1 MTTDSAIADVL
12 LPLALPQAYS
22 YKVPDGMVL
31 AAGDYVEVPLGPRHY
46 IGVVWEVRPSVP
58 TNMKLRDVTR
68 RFDMPPMTETHRKFV
83 DWLAAYYLEPVGN
96 VLRMVLRV
104 PSVFQEVKQNTAY
117 VTGSAK
123 PAKITAQRQRVLDLT
138 AQGFA
143 MRAVELA
150 QAAGVGVSI
159 VKALAK
165 IGALAEVSLPAH
177 RSFVEPNLNVGGHQ
191 LNKDQAK
198 AAAALRQMVA
208 TRSHKVM
215 LLDGVTGSGK
225 TEVYFEAMAASLAAG
240 KQVLLLL
247 PEIALTSQFLAR
259 VENRFGCEPAQW
271 HSDVRPRER
280 ERVWRGVAEGKAR
293 IVVGARSALFLPWTK
308 LGLIVVDEEHE
319 NAYKQ
324 DEGVP
329 YHARDMAVLYS
340 SVGKFPVVLSSATP
354 SLESLVNVDRER
366 YGIVK
371 LQDRHGRPELPET
384 TRIDMTREKLETD
397 TWLSTTLA
405 DAVTQTLANGDQALL
420 FLNRRGFAPLTLC
433 RTCGHRLHCP
443 NCAAAMVEHR
453 FKKILMCHHCGHKE
467 PVPKACPA
475 CQTEGNMVP
484 VGPGIE
490 RLAEEAVKRF
500 PSARIAILSS
510 DLSRGQSLRDTLR
523 EVETGT
529 VNLVIGTQLVAKGHH
544 FPHLTLVGV
553 VDADLALESSDPRA
567 GERTWALLAQV
578 AGRAGRGAK
587 PGKAMVQTYVPQHPL
602 MQALL
607 KGDRDAYLNTEK
619 AIRENAGLPPHGR
632 LAALVISGIDA
643 AETERFARAIANN
656 APRAE
661 GITVLGP
668 APAPISM
675 VRGRTRWRL
684 LIKAKRD
691 VNIQGFLRKWLRDVK
706 PTGSLALN
714 VDVDPYNFL

>member
-22 YKVPDGMVL
+22 YKVPEGMVL
-31 AAGDYVEVPLGPRHY
+31 VAGDYVEVPLGPRMV

-58 TNMKLRDVTR
+58 TNMKMRDVMR
-68 RFDMPPMTETHRKFV
+68 RFDFPPMTETHRKFV
-83 DWLAAYYLEPVGN
+83 DWLSAYYLEPAGN

-104 PSVFQEVKQNTAY
+104 PSALEEAKQNIAY
-117 VTGSAK
+117 VAGSEK
-123 PAKITAQRQRVLDLT
+123 PAKLTAQRQRVLDVA

-143 MRAVELA
+143 MRGPELA
-150 QAAGVGVSI
+150 GAAGVGVSV

-165 IGALAEVSLPAH
+165 SGALEEVALPVH
-177 RSFVEPNLNVGGHQ
+177 RSFAEPDLNAGELH
-191 LNKDQAK
+191 LNKDQTT

-208 TRSHKVM
+208 TRMHRVT

-247 PEIALTSQFLAR
+247 PEIALTAQFLSR
-259 VENRFGCEPAQW
+259 VENRFGCEPAGW
-271 HSDVRPRER
+271 HSDMRPRER

-293 IVVGARSALFLPWTK
+293 IVVGARSALFLPWAR

-329 YHARDMAVLYS
+329 YHARDMAVLYG

-366 YGIVK
+366 YAIVK
-371 LQDRHGRPELPET
+371 LKDRHGRPELPET
-384 TRIDMTREKLETD
+384 TRIDMTREKLD
-397 TWLSTTLA
+397 AGTWLSTPLA
-405 DAVTQTLANGDQALL
+405 DAVSQTLSSGDQALL

-443 NCAAAMVEHR
+443 DCAAAMVEHR

-467 PVPKACPA
+467 PVPKACPE
-475 CQTEGNMVP
+475 CETEGDMVP

-500 PSARIAILSS
+500 PDARIAILSS
-510 DLSRGQSLRDTLR
+510 DLSRGQILRDTLR
-523 EVETGT
+523 EVEEGT

-619 AIRENAGLPPHGR
+619 IIRENAGLPPHGR
-632 LAALVISGIDA
+632 LAALVISGMDA
-643 AETERFARAIANN
+643 SETERFARFIANN
-656 APRAE
+656 APMAE

-668 APAPISM
+668 APAPIAM
-675 VRGRTRWRL
+675 VRGRTRWRML
-684 LIKAKRD
+684 VKAKRD
-691 VNIQGFLRKWLRDVK
+691 LNIQGFLREWLKDVK
-706 PTGSLALN
+706 AKGSLKLEI
-714 VDVDPYNFL
+714 DVDPYNFL

>member
-22 YKVPDGMVL
+22 YKVPTGMVL
-31 AAGDYVEVPLGPRHY
+31 VAGDYVEVPLGPRAV

-58 TNMKLRDVTR
+58 TNMKMRDVLR
-68 RFDMPPMTETHRKFV
+68 RFDFPPMTETHRKFV
-83 DWLAAYYLEPVGN
+83 DWLAAYYLEPAGN

-104 PSVFQEVKQNTAY
+104 PSALEEAKQNIAY
-117 VTGSAK
+117 VAGSEK
-123 PAKITAQRQRVLDLT
+123 PAKLTAQRQRVLDVA

-143 MRAVELA
+143 MRGPELA
-150 QAAGVGVSI
+150 GAAGVGVSV

-165 IGALAEVSLPAH
+165 SGALQEVALPAH
-177 RSFVEPNLNVGGHQ
+177 LAFAEPDLNAGGLH
-191 LNKDQAK
+191 LNKDQTT

-208 TRSHKVM
+208 TRMHRVT

-247 PEIALTSQFLAR
+247 PEIALTAQFLSR
-259 VENRFGCEPAQW
+259 VENRFGCEPAGW
-271 HSDVRPRER
+271 HSDMRPRER

-293 IVVGARSALFLPWTK
+293 IVVGARSALFLPWAK

-329 YHARDMAVLYS
+329 YHARDMAVLYG

-366 YGIVK
+366 YSMVK
-371 LQDRHGRPELPET
+371 LKDRHGRPELPET
-384 TRIDMTREKLETD
+384 TRIDMTREKLD
-397 TWLSTTLA
+397 AGTWLSTPLA
-405 DAVTQTLANGDQALL
+405 EAVSQTLASGDQALL

-443 NCAAAMVEHR
+443 DCAAAMVEHR

-467 PVPKACPA
+467 PVPKACPE
-475 CQTEGNMVP
+475 CETEGDMVP

-500 PSARIAILSS
+500 PDARIAILSS
-510 DLSRGQSLRDTLR
+510 DLSRGQILRDTLR
-523 EVETGT
+523 EVEDGI

-619 AIRENAGLPPHGR
+619 IIRENAGLPPHGR
-632 LAALVISGIDA
+632 LAALVISGMDA
-643 AETERFARAIANN
+643 AETERFAHFIANN
-656 APRAE
+656 APMAE

-668 APAPISM
+668 APAPIAM
-675 VRGRTRWRL
+675 VRGRTRWRML
-684 LIKAKRD
+684 VKAKRD
-691 VNIQGFLRKWLRDVK
+691 VNIQGFLREWLKDVK
-706 PTGSLALN
+706 TKGSLKLEI
-714 VDVDPYNFL
+714 DVDPYNFL

>member
-198 AAAALRQMVA
+198 AATALRQMVA

-453 FKKILMCHHCGHKE
+453 FKKILMCHHCGHRE

-632 LAALVISGIDA
+632 LAALVISGMDA

-691 VNIQGFLRKWLRDVK
+691 VNIQGFLREWLRDVK
-706 PTGSLALN
+706 PKGSLALN

>member
-12 LPLALPQAYS
+12 LPLALRQAYS
-22 YKVPDGMVL
+22 YKVPPGMVL
-31 AAGDYVEVPLGPRHY
+31 VAGDYVEVPLGPRAV
-46 IGVVWEVRPSVP
+46 IGVVWEVRSSVP
-58 TNMKLRDVTR
+58 TNMKMRDVLR
-68 RFDMPPMTETHRKFV
+68 HFDFPPMTETHRKFV
-83 DWLAAYYLEPVGN
+83 DWLAAYYMEPAGN

-104 PSVFQEVKQNTAY
+104 PSALQEAKQNIAY
-117 VTGSAK
+117 RVGPEK
-123 PAKITAQRQRVLDLT
+123 PAKLTAQRQRVLDVA

-143 MRAVELA
+143 MRGAELA
-150 QAAGVGVSI
+150 QAAGVGVGV
-159 VKALAK
+159 VKVLAK
-165 IGALAEVSLPAH
+165 SGALEEVALPAH
-177 RSFVEPNLNVGGHQ
+177 RAFAEPDLNAGRLH
-191 LNKDQAK
+191 LNKDQTT

-208 TRSHKVM
+208 TRMHKVT

-247 PEIALTSQFLAR
+247 PEIALTAQFLSR
-259 VENRFGCEPAQW
+259 VENRFGCEPAGW
-271 HSDVRPRER
+271 HSDMRPRER
-280 ERVWRGVAEGKAR
+280 ERVWRGVAEGKAG
-293 IVVGARSALFLPWTK
+293 IVVGARSALFLPWAK

-329 YHARDMAVLYS
+329 YHARDMAVLYG

-366 YGIVK
+366 YAIVK
-371 LQDRHGRPELPET
+371 LKDRHGRPELPET
-384 TRIDMTREKLETD
+384 MRIDMTREKLEPS
-397 TWLSTTLA
+397 TWLSTPLA
-405 DAVTQTLANGDQALL
+405 DAVSQTLASGDQALL

-443 NCAAAMVEHR
+443 DCAAAMVEHR

-467 PVPKACPA
+467 PVPKACPE
-475 CQTEGNMVP
+475 CETEGDMVP

-500 PSARIAILSS
+500 PDARIAILSS
-510 DLSRGQSLRDTLR
+510 DLSRGQILRDTLR
-523 EVETGT
+523 EVEDGT

-587 PGKAMVQTYVPQHPL
+587 PGKAIVQTYVPQHPL

-619 AIRENAGLPPHGR
+619 IIRENAGLPPHGR
-632 LAALVISGIDA
+632 LAALVISGMDA
-643 AETERFARAIANN
+643 SETERFARFIANN
-656 APRAE
+656 APMAE

-668 APAPISM
+668 APAPIAM

-684 LIKAKRD
+684 LVKAKRD
-691 VNIQGFLRKWLRDVK
+691 VNIQGFLREWLKDVK
-706 PTGSLALN
+706 TKGSLKLEI
-714 VDVDPYNFL
+714 DVDPYNFL

>member
-22 YKVPDGMVL
+22 YKVPDGMKL
-31 AAGDYVEVPLGPRHY
+31 SAGDYVEVPLGTRAV
-46 IGVVWEVRPSVP
+46 IGVVWETRPLVA
-58 TNMKLRDVTR
+58 TNMKLREVTR
-68 RFDMPPMTETHRKFV
+68 RFDMTPMCETHRKFV
-83 DWLAAYYLEPVGN
+83 DWLAAYYLEPAGN

-104 PSVFQEVKQNTAY
+104 PSALEEAKHNLAY
-117 VTGSAK
+117 IAGAEK
-123 PAKITAQRQRVLDLT
+123 PTKLTAQRQRVLEV
-138 AQGFA
+138 AEQGFA
-143 MRAVELA
+143 LRGSELA
-150 QAAGVGVSI
+150 AAAGVGVSV

-165 IGALAEVSLPAH
+165 SGALQEVALPAH
-177 RSFVEPNLNVGGHQ
+177 RSFAEPDLNAGGHT
-191 LNKDQAK
+191 LNKDQAI
-198 AAAALRQMVA
+198 AAAALRQMVS

-225 TEVYFEAMAASLAAG
+225 TEVYFEAMAASLASG

-247 PEIALTSQFLAR
+247 PEIALTAQFLSR
-259 VENRFGCEPAQW
+259 VENRFGAEPAQW
-271 HSDVRPRER
+271 HSDLRPRER

-293 IVVGARSALFLPWTK
+293 IVVGARSALFLPWAK

-329 YHARDMAVLYS
+329 YHARDMAVLYG

-371 LQDRHGRPELPET
+371 LKDRHGRPELPET
-384 TRIDMTREKLETD
+384 TRIDMTREKLESG
-397 TWLSTTLA
+397 TWLSTPLA
-405 DAVTQTLANGDQALL
+405 DAVTKTLADGDQALL

-443 NCAAAMVEHR
+443 DCAAAMVEHR

-467 PVPKACPA
+467 PVPKACPE
-475 CQTEGNMVP
+475 CQTEGDMVP

-500 PSARIAILSS
+500 PDARIAILSS
-510 DLSRGQSLRDTLR
+510 DLSRGQTLRDTLR
-523 EVETGT
+523 EVEDGT

-578 AGRAGRGAK
+578 AGRAGRGTK

-607 KGDRDAYLNTEK
+607 KGDRDAYLGTEK
-619 AIRENAGLPPHGR
+619 IIRENAGLPPHGR
-632 LAALVISGIDA
+632 LAALVISGMDA
-643 AETERFARAIANN
+643 AETERFARFIAGS
-656 APRAE
+656 APLAE

-668 APAPISM
+668 APAPIAM

-684 LIKAKRD
+684 LVKAKRD
-691 VNIQGFLRKWLRDVK
+691 VNIQGFLREWLHDVK
-706 PTGSLALN
+706 PKGSLSLN
-714 VDVDPYNFL
+714 IDVDPYNFL

>member
-22 YKVPDGMVL
+22 YKVPEGMVL
-31 AAGDYVEVPLGPRHY
+31 AAGDYVEVPLGPRAV
-46 IGVVWEVRPSVP
+46 IGVVWEVRPSFP
-58 TNMKLRDVTR
+58 TNMKMRDVTR
-68 RFDMPPMTETHRKFV
+68 RFDFPPMAETHRKFV
-83 DWLAAYYLEPVGN
+83 DWLAAYYLEPAGN

-104 PSVFQEVKQNTAY
+104 PSALEEAKQNIAY
-117 VTGSAK
+117 VGGAVK
-123 PAKITAQRQRVLDLT
+123 PTKLTVQRARVLEVA

-143 MRAVELA
+143 MRANELA
-150 QAAGVGVSI
+150 DAAGVGVSV

-165 IGALAEVSLPAH
+165 AGALEEVAMPAH
-177 RSFVEPNLNVGGHQ
+177 RAFGEPELNVGGHT
-191 LNKDQAK
+191 LNKDQAT

-208 TRSHKVM
+208 TRAHKVM

-247 PEIALTSQFLAR
+247 PEIALTQQFLAR

-293 IVVGARSALFLPWTK
+293 IVVGARSALFLPWAK

-324 DEGVP
+324 DDGVP
-329 YHARDMAVLYS
+329 YHARDMAVLYA

-371 LQDRHGRPELPET
+371 LKDRHGRPELPET
-384 TRIDMTREKLETD
+384 TRIDMTREKLD
-397 TWLSTTLA
+397 AGTWLSTPLA
-405 DAVTQTLANGDQALL
+405 DAVTQTLASGDQALL

-443 NCAAAMVEHR
+443 DCAAAMVEHR

-467 PVPKACPA
+467 PVPKACPE
-475 CQTEGNMVP
+475 CQTEGDMVP

-500 PSARIAILSS
+500 PEARIAILSS
-510 DLSRGQSLRDTLR
+510 DLSRGQILRDTLR
-523 EVETGT
+523 EVEDGT

-578 AGRAGRGAK
+578 AGRAGRGAR

-619 AIRENAGLPPHGR
+619 IIRENAGLPPHGR
-632 LAALVISGIDA
+632 LAALVISGMDA
-643 AETERFARAIANN
+643 AETERFARFIANN
-656 APRAE
+656 APMAE

-668 APAPISM
+668 APAPIAM
-675 VRGRTRWRL
+675 MRGRTRWRL
-684 LIKAKRD
+684 LVKAKRD
-691 VNIQGFLRKWLRDVK
+691 VNIQGFLREWLKDVK
-706 PTGSLALN
+706 TKGSLKLEI
-714 VDVDPYNFL
+714 DVDPYNFL